1 MSRKSRLL
9 VFGLLLLLA
18 SSLSGCTSSGGAT
31 KTAPR
36 PGNLAPDF
44 TLYTLNGKRI
54 SLSEFKGQRVLL
66 NFWATW
72 CGPCRRELPYLEEAF
87 QSKGTEVKFLGVNVG
102 ESPSEVREFVR
113 ANKISF
119 TILAGAKTTDVAEAY
134 NVRYIPT
141 TFLIG
146 EERVVENVKIG
157 AFASLGEVLNFLQE
171 SAPVK

>member
-1 MSRKSRLL
+1 
-9 VFGLLLLLA
+9 
-18 SSLSGCTSSGGAT
+18 
-31 KTAPR
+31 
-36 PGNLAPDF
+36 
-44 TLYTLNGKRI
+44 
-54 SLSEFKGQRVLL
+54 
-66 NFWATW
+66 
-72 CGPCRRELPYLEEAF
+72 
-87 QSKGTEVKFLGVNVG
+87 VKFLGVNVG
-102 ESPSEVREFVR
+102 ESPSEVQEFVQ

-146 EERVVENVKIG
+146 EEGAVENVKIG